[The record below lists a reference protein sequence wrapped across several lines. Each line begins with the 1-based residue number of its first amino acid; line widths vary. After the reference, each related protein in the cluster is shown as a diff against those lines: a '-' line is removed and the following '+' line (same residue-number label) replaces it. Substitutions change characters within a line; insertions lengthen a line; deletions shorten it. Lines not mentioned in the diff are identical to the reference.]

1 MFDPRMRVERRR
13 RAHGCPEKGEQLMQE
28 FNGKVAVVT
37 GTANPRG
44 IGIAIARRLAGL
56 GCRLA
61 LADLNGDGA
70 EARAAELRAVG
81 TEAIAVHTDMGDH
94 ASVVGLADAT
104 YDRFGATDLL
114 VLNHVAPTGGPGH
127 GLLNPDPASWELHA
141 RVNLLG
147 AVYGVK
153 AFVPR
158 MIADGGHG
166 HVLATTSGA
175 GGTGTMYG
183 NGPYATTKA
192 AIVSLMECLYGQLR
206 DAGADIVPTLIFP
219 GVTNTFETDE
229 RTQQTVQFMR
239 STGLPA
245 TFTQPDEVAQTALD
259 AIRNESFWAR
269 PSADDE
275 RHRETVEWEM
285 NIYRTRAETLIA
297 RAQPDPYLWGPSS
310 NLIGP

>member
-1 MFDPRMRVERRR
+1 MLD
-13 RAHGCPEKGEQLMQE
+13 

-44 IGIAIARRLAGL
+44 IGMAIARRFAGL
-56 GCRLA
+56 GCKLV

-70 EARAAELRAVG
+70 EARAAELRAGG
-81 TEAIAVHTDMGDH
+81 TDAIAVLTDMGDH

-104 YDRFGATDLL
+104 YDRFGAAQLL

-127 GLLNPDPASWELHA
+127 GLLNPEPASWELHA
-141 RVNLLG
+141 RVNFLG
-147 AVYGVK
+147 AVYGIK

-158 MIADGGHG
+158 MIADGQHG

-192 AIVSLMECLYGQLR
+192 AIVSVMECLYGQLR

-229 RTQQTVQFMR
+229 RTQQTVRFMR

-245 TFTQPDEVAQTALD
+245 TFTQPDEVAETALA
-259 AIRNESFWAR
+259 AIRSESFWAR
-269 PSADDE
+269 PRVEDE
-275 RHRETVEWEM
+275 RHRETVEWEAG
-285 NIYRTRAETLIA
+285 IYRTRAETLIA
-297 RAQPDPYLWGPSS
+297 RAQPDPYLWGPAS
-310 NLIGP
+310 NLLGP